1 MSNRIDYAKAS
12 PAGYKAFGGVYVH
25 LQNSGLEKELV
36 NLVSR
41 SRLADQ
47 IGGGALATEDS
58 KCNDNYSP
66 MDGCELGHQTRIQV
80 RSTEYFAD
88 RASAATPTTIAAP
101 RLKPARTM
109 F

>member
-47 IGGGALATEDS
+47 IGSALL
-58 KCNDNYSP
+58 P
-66 MDGCELGHQTRIQV
+66 PRI
-80 RSTEYFAD
+80 
-88 RASAATPTTIAAP
+88 ASATTIILRWMVVSLDIRLASKFGAP
-101 RLKPARTM
+101 NTSLTERARPLRPQ
-109 F
+109 